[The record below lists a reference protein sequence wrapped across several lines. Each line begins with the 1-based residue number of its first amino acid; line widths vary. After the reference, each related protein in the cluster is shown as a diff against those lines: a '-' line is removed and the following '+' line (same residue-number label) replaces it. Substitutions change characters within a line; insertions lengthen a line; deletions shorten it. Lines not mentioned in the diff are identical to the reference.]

1 VPTLDETL
9 AVLRDE
15 ALLRYD
21 HVIDADCTGRI
32 NS

>member
-15 ALLRYD
+15 VLLRYD
-21 HVIDADCTGRI
+21 HVIDGDYTGRI